1 MLISRQ
7 QRHQRAEISNVENC
21 TPKCLGNKSSK
32 DGGLEDESSK
42 ASNKTTARLLKQQE
56 RFDSV

>member
-1 MLISRQ
+1 VLISRQ
-7 QRHQRAEISNVENC
+7 QKRQRADISNNENC
-21 TPKCLGNKSSK
+21 TPKCLENKSSK

-42 ASNKTTARLLKQQE
+42 ASNKTTARLLEQQK